1 MYTGGEIDIIQEIRE
16 RLRFCGN
23 GWGRKRAGIL
33 RKNRKD
39 KSGKKSRGKGE
50 KFVEISNFMT
60 SVQKNMTNYG
70 KLIKCLNHLFL
81 WIMWISWCI
90 THISHKINLFIVDNF
105 LQGCAQKNVDTVD
118 KWNTCPVLV
127 QFAQFTIIFFS
138 KCKET

>member
-1 MYTGGEIDIIQEIRE
+1 
-16 RLRFCGN
+16 
-23 GWGRKRAGIL
+23 
-33 RKNRKD
+33 
-39 KSGKKSRGKGE
+39 
-50 KFVEISNFMT
+50 MT

-118 KWNTCPVLV
+118 KWNTCPVFV